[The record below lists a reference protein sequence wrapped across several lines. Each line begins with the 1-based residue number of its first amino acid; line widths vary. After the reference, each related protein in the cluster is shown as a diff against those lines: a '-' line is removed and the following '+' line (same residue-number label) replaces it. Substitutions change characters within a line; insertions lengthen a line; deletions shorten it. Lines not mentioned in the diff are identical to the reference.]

1 MTSSIYLFFASAAAT
16 AAEHGAEAAG
26 EGGHGAPLFKLLGLD
41 VTAQVTTTWV
51 VMAILITLG
60 WLATRNLQREPR
72 GIQNVMEMLLEALLG
87 FFASIMGRDLAKKTM
102 PFIGTMFLFILV
114 SNYSGLIPGAGY
126 IKGFAAPTSVW
137 GVTLGLGIISLVGV
151 QYFGVRKKGVKFF
164 SHLFQPWFLTPIN
177 ILEEIAR
184 PVSLSLRLYGNVFG
198 EEMVTLSLLTV
209 VPYVLPMA
217 AMLLGLI
224 FGFVQ
229 AIIFTVL
236 TSVYIAMAT
245 AEHH

>member
-1 MTSSIYLFFASAAAT
+1 MATNLYYFLASAAT
-16 AAEHGAEAAG
+16 AAEHGAAAAG

-51 VMAILITLG
+51 VMAILILLG
-60 WLATRNLQREPR
+60 WLSTRNLKREPH
-72 GIQNVMEMLLEALLG
+72 GIQNAMELVLEMLLG
-87 FFASIMGRDLAKKTM
+87 FFAPIMGREQAKRTL
-102 PFIGTMFLFILV
+102 PFVGTLFLFILV

-126 IKGFAAPTSVW
+126 IRGFAAPTSVW
-137 GVTLGLGIISLVGV
+137 GVTLGLGIIAIVAV
-151 QYFGVRKKGVKFF
+151 QYYGVRKKGIKFF

-177 ILEEIAR
+177 ILEEVAR

-198 EEMVTLSLLTV
+198 EEMVTLTLLSV

-217 AMLLGLI
+217 AMLLGVI
-224 FGFVQ
+224 FGAVQ

-245 AEHH
+245 ADHH